1 MDQVKFVAVFS
12 ANFTWSIF
20 EYFVTYIF
28 MFWQSQ
34 SFSDNPNLTVLVKV
48 QSSHENDI

>member
-1 MDQVKFVAVFS
+1 MDQVKFVTVFS
-12 ANFTWSIF
+12 TNFTWSIF